1 MALPPDVPP
10 HLSVVI
16 PAFNEEG
23 RIVST
28 LEEVVGYLEAQPY
41 DWEVVVV
48 DDGSRD
54 GTLGVA
60 RGWADGRRGVRV
72 ESMPHRGK
80 GGAVR
85 HGMLVAAGK
94 YRFMCDADLSMPFRQ
109 VEDFLEKM
117 DEGYDVVMASR
128 EVTGSR
134 RFGEPILRHLIGRA
148 FNWVVRSILV
158 RGYNDTQCGFKCFRA
173 DSAQYLFGLQRTWGF
188 GFDGEILF
196 LARKRGMRLL
206 EIPID
211 WHYRPASTVR
221 PLVDSFLM
229 FRDTVRVRLD
239 HLRGRYQMLPAGRPA
254 FEPAP
259 IDGVV
264 TVVIPTYNE
273 AENVPEIVERI
284 FALDIPESRIIIVDD
299 NSPDG
304 TAEVAERLGERYE
317 GRIHL
322 ISRPAKMG
330 LGTAYAEGF
339 SKALADGA
347 SYVVQS
353 DADLSHGPEEIPEML
368 RELERAD
375 VAVGSRY
382 IPGGRIGDD
391 WPLHRRLLS
400 SMANRGMRMVVGVE
414 VKDATT
420 GFKAFRAEA
429 LGAIDLEGIRCR
441 GFGFQVEVAHACQR
455 LGFRVVEHPIE
466 FNDRA
471 RGMSKMSLGI
481 AFEALTRLALL
492 RFRRQS

>member
-1 MALPPDVPP
+1 MPP

-28 LEEVVGYLEAQPY
+28 LEEVVGYLEAQSY
-41 DWEVVVV
+41 AWEVVVV
-48 DDGSRD
+48 ENGSSD
-54 GTLGVA
+54 GTLAAA
-60 RGWADGRRGVRV
+60 RGWADRRQGVRV
-72 ESMPHRGK
+72 ESIPQRGK
-80 GGAVR
+80 GWAVR
-85 HGMLVAAGK
+85 HGMLAATGDH
-94 YRFMCDADLSMPFRQ
+94 RFMCDADLSMPVGQ
-109 VEDFLEKM
+109 IGDFLEKM
-117 DEGYDVVMASR
+117 GEGYDVVMASR
-128 EVTGSR
+128 EVKGSR

-148 FNWVVRSILV
+148 FNWVVRAFLV
-158 RGYNDTQCGFKCFRA
+158 RGYDDTQCGFKCFRG
-173 DSAQYLFGLQRTWGF
+173 DSARYLFGLQRTRGF

-211 WHYRPASTVR
+211 WHYRADSTVR
-221 PLVDSFLM
+221 PLVDSYLM
-229 FRDTVRVRLD
+229 FRDTVRVRWD
-239 HLRGRYQMLPAGRPA
+239 HLRGRYQTAPSGGTAS
-254 FEPAP
+254 ETAP

-304 TAEVAERLGERYE
+304 TAEVVERLADRHE
-317 GRIHL
+317 GRIDL
-322 ISRPAKMG
+322 IKRPGKMG

-339 SKALADGA
+339 SRALADGA
-347 SYVVQS
+347 SYVVQA

-400 SMANRGMRMVVGVE
+400 SMANRGMRMVVGLE

-429 LGAIDLEGIRCR
+429 LGAIDMNGIRCR
-441 GFGFQVEVAHACQR
+441 GFGFQVEVAYACQR
-455 LGFRVVEHPIE
+455 LGLRVVEHPIE

>member
-1 MALPPDVPP
+1 MPP

-28 LEEVVGYLEAQPY
+28 LEEVVGYLEAQTY

-60 RGWADGRRGVRV
+60 RGWAEGRDGVRV
-72 ESMPHRGK
+72 EARPHRGK
-80 GGAVR
+80 GWAVH
-85 HGMLVAAGK
+85 HGMLASTGK
-94 YRFMCDADLSMPFRQ
+94 YRFMCDADLSMPVAQ
-109 VEDFLEKM
+109 IEGFLERM

-128 EVTGSR
+128 EVKGSQ
-134 RFGEPILRHLIGRA
+134 RFGEPVLRHLIGRA
-148 FNWVVRSILV
+148 FNWLVRSILV
-158 RGYNDTQCGFKCFRA
+158 RGYDDTQCGFKCFRGEA
-173 DSAQYLFGLQRTWGF
+173 ARYLFGLQRTWGF

-196 LARKRGMRLL
+196 LARKRGMRML

-211 WHYRPASTVR
+211 WHYRPDSTVR
-221 PLVDSFLM
+221 PVVDSFLM
-229 FRDTVRVRLD
+229 FRDTVRVRWD
-239 HLRGRYQMLPAGRPA
+239 HFRGRYQTPPPGGTAAGPAL
-254 FEPAP
+254 

-273 AENVPEIVERI
+273 AENVPEIVDRI

-304 TAEVAERLGERYE
+304 TAQVVERLAERYE
-317 GRIHL
+317 GRIDL
-322 ISRPAKMG
+322 IGRPAKMG

-339 SKALADGA
+339 SRALADGA

-382 IPGGRIGDD
+382 IPGGRVGDD

-400 SMANRGMRMVVGVE
+400 SMANRGMRMVVGVQ

-429 LGAIDLEGIRCR
+429 LGSIDLQGIHCR
-441 GFGFQVEVAHACQR
+441 GFGFQVEVAYACQR
-455 LGFRVVEHPIE
+455 LGLRVVEHPIE

-471 RGMSKMSLGI
+471 RGTSKMSLGI

-492 RFRRQS
+492 RFRRR

>member
-1 MALPPDVPP
+1 MPP

-28 LEEVVGYLEAQPY
+28 LEEVVGYLEAQAY
-41 DWEVVVV
+41 TWEVIVV

-60 RGWADGRRGVRV
+60 RGWADGRRDVRV
-72 ESMPHRGK
+72 ESIPHRGK
-80 GGAVR
+80 GWAVR
-85 HGMLVAAGK
+85 HGMLVATGR

-109 VEDFLEKM
+109 IEDFLKKM

-128 EVTGSR
+128 ELTGSR
-134 RFGEPILRHLIGRA
+134 RFGEPVLRHLIGRA
-148 FNWVVRSILV
+148 FNWVIRSILV
-158 RGYNDTQCGFKCFRA
+158 RGYNDTQCGFKCFRG
-173 DSAQYLFGLQRTWGF
+173 DSARYLFGLQRTWGF

-196 LARKRGMRLL
+196 LARKRGLRLL

-211 WHYRPASTVR
+211 WHYRPDSKVR
-221 PLVDSFLM
+221 PIVDSYLM
-229 FRDTVRVRLD
+229 FRDTVRVRWY
-239 HLRGRYQMLPAGRPA
+239 HLRGRYQTLPSGRSASGPA
-254 FEPAP
+254 R

-284 FALDIPESRIIIVDD
+284 FALDIPETRIIIVDD

-304 TAEVAERLGERYE
+304 TADVVERLSERYDR
-317 GRIHL
+317 RIDL
-322 ISRPAKMG
+322 ISRPGKMG

-339 SKALADGA
+339 SRALADGA
-347 SYVVQS
+347 AYVVQA
-353 DADLSHGPEEIPEML
+353 DADLSHGPEEIPDML

-400 SMANRGMRMVVGVE
+400 SMANRGMRMVVGVD

-429 LGAIDLEGIRCR
+429 LAAVDMEGIRCR
-441 GFGFQVEVAHACQR
+441 GFGFQVEVAYACQR
-455 LGFRVVEHPIE
+455 LGLRVVEHPIE

-492 RFRRQS
+492 RFLRR

>member
-1 MALPPDVPP
+1 MPP

-28 LEEVVGYLEAQPY
+28 LEEVVGYLEAQAY

-54 GTLGVA
+54 GTLAVA
-60 RGWADGRRGVRV
+60 RSWADGRQGVRV
-72 ESMPHRGK
+72 ETIPHRGK
-80 GGAVR
+80 GWAVR
-85 HGMLVAAGK
+85 HGMLVSTGE
-94 YRFMCDADLSMPFRQ
+94 YRFMCDADLSMPVGQ
-109 VEDFLEKM
+109 IGDFLEKM

-158 RGYNDTQCGFKCFRA
+158 RGYEDTQCGFKCFRGGE
-173 DSAQYLFGLQRTWGF
+173 AQYLFGLQRTWGF
-188 GFDGEILF
+188 GFDGEVLF
-196 LARKRGMRLL
+196 LARKRSMRMV
-206 EIPID
+206 EVPID
-211 WHYRPASTVR
+211 WYYRPDSKVR
-221 PLVDSFLM
+221 PAADSLLM
-229 FRDTVRVRLD
+229 LRDTVRVRWD
-239 HLRGRYQMLPAGRPA
+239 HLRGRYQTPPPVRPVA
-254 FEPAP
+254 EPAR

-273 AENVPEIVERI
+273 AENVPEIVSRI

-304 TAEVAERLGERYE
+304 TAEVVERLADRYE
-317 GRIHL
+317 GRIDL
-322 ISRPAKMG
+322 IKRPGKMG

-339 SKALADGA
+339 CRALADGA

-353 DADLSHGPEEIPEML
+353 DADLSHGPEEIPDL
-368 RELERAD
+368 LKELERAD

-400 SMANRGMRMVVGVE
+400 SIANRGMKMVVGLD

-441 GFGFQVEVAHACQR
+441 GFGFQVEVAYACQR
-455 LGFRVVEHPIE
+455 LGLRVVEHPIE

-492 RFRRQS
+492 RFRRRS

>member
-1 MALPPDVPP
+1 MPP

-28 LEEVVGYLEAQPY
+28 LEEVVGYLEAQAY
-41 DWEVVVV
+41 AWEVIVV
-48 DDGSRD
+48 DDGSQD

-60 RGWADGRRGVRV
+60 RGWADGRRDVRV
-72 ESMPHRGK
+72 ESIPHRGK

-85 HGMLVAAGK
+85 HGMLVATGK

-109 VEDFLEKM
+109 IEDFLEKM

-128 EVTGSR
+128 ELTGSR

-148 FNWVVRSILV
+148 FNWVIRSILV
-158 RGYNDTQCGFKCFRA
+158 RGYNDTQCGFKCFRG
-173 DSAQYLFGLQRTWGF
+173 DSARYLFGLQRTWGF

-196 LARKRGMRLL
+196 LARKRGLRLL

-211 WHYRPASTVR
+211 WHYRPDSTVR
-221 PLVDSFLM
+221 PVVDSYLM
-229 FRDTVRVRLD
+229 FRDTVRVRWD
-239 HLRGRYQMLPAGRPA
+239 HVRGRYQTLPSGRSA
-254 FEPAP
+254 SEPART
-259 IDGVV
+259 DGVV

-304 TAEVAERLGERYE
+304 TAQVVQRLSERYD
-317 GRIHL
+317 GRIDL
-322 ISRPAKMG
+322 ISRPGKMG

-339 SKALADGA
+339 SRALADGA
-347 SYVVQS
+347 AYVVQA
-353 DADLSHGPEEIPEML
+353 DADLSHGPEEIPDML

-391 WPLHRRLLS
+391 WPMHRRLLS
-400 SMANRGMRMVVGVE
+400 SMANRGMRMVVGVD

-429 LGAIDLEGIRCR
+429 LASVDMEGIRCR
-441 GFGFQVEVAHACQR
+441 GFGFQVEVAYACQR
-455 LGFRVVEHPIE
+455 LGLRVVEHPIE

-492 RFRRQS
+492 RFRRHS

>member
-1 MALPPDVPP
+1 MPP

-28 LEEVVGYLEAQPY
+28 LEEVVGYLEGQTY

-54 GTLGVA
+54 GTLALA
-60 RGWADGRRGVRV
+60 RGWAEGRDRVRV
-72 ESMPHRGK
+72 EARPHRGK

-85 HGMLVAAGK
+85 HGMLASTGK
-94 YRFMCDADLSMPFRQ
+94 YRFMCDADLSMP
-109 VEDFLEKM
+109 VEQIGDFLEKM

-134 RFGEPILRHLIGRA
+134 RFGEPVLRHLIGRA

-158 RGYNDTQCGFKCFRA
+158 RGYNDTQCGFKCFRGEA
-173 DSAQYLFGLQRTWGF
+173 ARYLFGLQRIWGF

-211 WHYRPASTVR
+211 WHYRPDSKVR
-221 PLVDSFLM
+221 PVADSFLM
-229 FRDTVRVRLD
+229 FRDTVRVRWD
-239 HLRGRYQMLPAGRPA
+239 HFRGRYQASPSAVPPGGD
-254 FEPAP
+254 AP

-284 FALDIPESRIIIVDD
+284 FALDIPGSRIIIVDD

-304 TAEVAERLGERYE
+304 TAQVVQRLVERCE
-317 GRIHL
+317 GRIDL

-339 SKALADGA
+339 SRALADGA

-391 WPLHRRLLS
+391 WPVHRRLLS

-429 LGAIDLEGIRCR
+429 LGSIDLQGIRCR
-441 GFGFQVEVAHACQR
+441 GFGFQVEVAYACQR
-455 LGFRVVEHPIE
+455 LGLRVVEHPIE

-492 RFRRQS
+492 RFRRR